1 MKIFVSWSGELSRQ
15 IAEVLKKW
23 IPCIIQSVE
32 VFFSPE
38 DIEKGDNWDKT
49 ISTELSECNY
59 GIICLTTDNTTAP
72 WINFEAGAIAKSLDS
87 KVTALMIN
95 IKPSDIKGPLSRYQ
109 ATKFEKDDFLQLI
122 ISINK
127 ALETPLESTILQNT
141 FNAMWTSLENE
152 ANAII
157 EEYSKKG
164 DTKPNVDGNK
174 EQNENEP
181 MEEILQLLRK
191 QSTLLSN
198 PESILPMEYMD
209 YVFRKFNER
218 NRELYLDNE
227 MFIEELMHYISSVLR
242 QMELMSKHT
251 MTFEFLQILNFDEL
265 FQIILH
271 NIKRKGNKRY
281 YSSIRN
287 LERQYL
293 EIMNNKQNVITD
305 TDDTSLEARL
315 SVEK

>member
-49 ISTELSECNY
+49 ISKELAECKY

-109 ATKFEKDDFLQLI
+109 ATKLEKNDFLQLI
-122 ISINK
+122 ISINNT
-127 ALETPLESTILQNT
+127 LGTPLDSKILQNT
-141 FNAMWTSLENE
+141 FNAMWISLEEE

-157 EEYSKKG
+157 EQYSKKG
-164 DTKPNVDGNK
+164 DTKAKSAERK
-174 EQNENEP
+174 EQNDDEP
-181 MEEILQLLRK
+181 IEEILQLLRK
-191 QSTLLSN
+191 QNTILSN
-198 PESILPMEYMD
+198 PESILPIEYMN
-209 YVFRKFNER
+209 YIFGEFNER

-227 MFIEELMHYISSVLR
+227 MLIEELIRYLNSILR
-242 QMELMSKHT
+242 QISLIPKNLPILELIRT
-251 MTFEFLQILNFDEL
+251 LNFDEL
-265 FQIILH
+265 FQIILN
-271 NIKRKGNKRY
+271 NIKRKGNKQY

-287 LERQYL
+287 LERQYS
-293 EIMNNKQNVITD
+293 EIINKASDFIAD
-305 TDDTSLEARL
+305 TRYASIKSRTPI
-315 SVEK
+315 EK